1 MSFTDEV
8 KNEVAR
14 QDFGAECCRV
24 VELAALVKNNGSLRI
39 DNQQLALNLKSKNA
53 AVARRIYRLLQEQF
67 DFFTHIIVRKKM
79 YLDKKNYYIIR
90 VPPQPGV
97 REVLIECGLITDEYQ
112 LNHQIKEELIANKC
126 CTRSYLRGVFLA
138 VGSVS
143 NPDSEYHL
151 EVTVSS
157 EKYAIQLQK
166 LCMKFKIDLKRRQK
180 NGGYLLYLKKA
191 DDIIKVMNLIG
202 SDWAVLQFENARV
215 YKEVRNRVNR
225 IVNCETANLN
235 KTVVAAQ
242 RHLEDIELIDSLQG
256 LDKLPTSLQEIAEL
270 RRKNPYSS
278 LKELGELLEPTLSK
292 SGVNHRLRRIKKIA
306 DKLKGK

>member
-8 KNEVAR
+8 KNEIAR
-14 QDFGAECCRV
+14 RDFDDKCCRLA
-24 VELAALVKNNGSLRI
+24 ELAALVKINGSLRI
-39 DNQQLALNLKSKNA
+39 DNQQLALKLESKNA

-67 DFFTHIIVRKKM
+67 DFFTDIIVRKKM

-97 REVLIECGLITDEYQ
+97 REILVECGLITGKYQ
-112 LNHQIKEELIANKC
+112 LNHQIKEELIVQDC
-126 CTRSYLRGVFLA
+126 CARSYLRGVFLA
-138 VGSVS
+138 TGSVS

-151 EVTVSS
+151 ELTVNSK
-157 EKYAIQLQK
+157 EYAVQLQK
-166 LCMKFKIDLKRRQK
+166 LCIKFEIDLRYRSK
-180 NGGYLLYLKKA
+180 NGSYLLYLKKA
-191 DDIIKVMNLIG
+191 YDIIKVMNLIG

-235 KTVVAAQ
+235 KTVIAAQ
-242 RHLEDIELIDSLQG
+242 NHLEDIELIDSLQG
-256 LDKLPTSLQEIAEL
+256 LDKLPASLQEIAAL
-270 RRKNPYSS
+270 RRENPYSS

-292 SGVNHRLRRIKKIA
+292 SGVNHRLRRIKKVA
-306 DKLKGK
+306 DKLKKS